1 MRRSAPAL
9 LPLLLVLGTAGPA
22 LLLAGGA
29 RAESASLRAELA
41 QSLNWSDNP
50 LLSSGAHDELW
61 GSTTTPSLK
70 FRDEQ
75 PTRKLSLDLSVSRN
89 QFNRSVFNSTD
100 LSATGKLVKD
110 IERWSFKLEGN
121 GAYDTTRTSEETSY
135 GLRDAV
141 ARRTYGSVNP
151 TISFRPTSLSEWAV
165 AGGYGLTSYD
175 KASYTDYETFSLTPS
190 YTRFLSETTSVFVAT
205 QAQRYVT
212 TEGVENQTDSIGPS
226 IGFTRAF
233 SPRFDASF
241 STGAQASR
249 QSVGGH
255 PVGAWYW
262 QQTLEARAT
271 FKGKTDKISVAAKRA
286 QAPYGNGT
294 QALRTNVALDIKHAI
309 NEDFSLGLG
318 GGYSYSEYEQAS
330 NGNLRRSMNGRAEL
344 AYRLNDAV
352 ELAASYRYAR
362 QRLVGDATA
371 AESNTAMLHVRLHPN
386 GWSLGY

>member
-1 MRRSAPAL
+1 MRRAPAL
-9 LPLLLVLGTAGPA
+9 LPLLLVIGTAGPA
-22 LLLAGGA
+22 LMLAGAA
-29 RAESASLRAELA
+29 RADSTTLRAEA
-41 QSLNWSDNP
+41 TQSFSWSDNP
-50 LLSSGAHDELW
+50 LLSNGAHEELW

-75 PTRKLSLDLSVSRN
+75 PTRKLSADLSVSRN
-89 QFNRSVFNSTD
+89 QFNRSVFSSTD
-100 LSATGKLVKD
+100 LSASGMFAKD
-110 IERWSFKLEGN
+110 IERWSFELNGT

-141 ARRTYGSVNP
+141 ARRTHGSISP
-151 TISFRPTSLSEWAV
+151 TISFRPTQLSEWSV
-165 AGGYGLTSYD
+165 TGGYGLTSYD

-190 YTRFLSETTSVFVAT
+190 YTRILSAKTSTFVAV

-226 IGFTRAF
+226 VGFTYAF
-233 SPRFDASF
+233 SPRFDASV

-249 QSVGGH
+249 QSISGH

-262 QQTLEARAT
+262 QQTFEARAS

-294 QALRTNVALDIKHAI
+294 QALRTNVAVDLKHTI
-309 NEDFSLGLG
+309 NEDFSLGFG

-371 AESNTAMLHVRLHPN
+371 AESNTAMLHIRLHPN